1 MVRHWH
7 PQHSTLN
14 YGIFVLIKLRSFFM
28 TKCLL
33 EWTMDLTT
41 LVVQSCYS
49 IAGCERTLWPWCN
62 AGDDAGQIWAQW
74 NYSGHSWGRT
84 GDKGGLENN
93 TTHYPY
99 CEWGIY
105 IGIDY
110 CSVSSPLP
118 YYSSL
123 VYRPCICRLQYEI
136 LAWARSSRDT
146 CRRSCFCNSYTMAS
160 RVIKPVQPEEATV

>member
-1 MVRHWH
+1 MDRHWH

-33 EWTMDLTT
+33 EWTMDLT
-41 LVVQSCYS
+41 LLVQSCYS
-49 IAGCERTLWPWCN
+49 IAGCEKTLWPLCKGGDYH
-62 AGDDAGQIWAQW
+62 AGRVWAQW
-74 NYSGHSWGRT
+74 NHSGHSWGWT
-84 GDKGGLENN
+84 GDKEGLENN

-110 CSVSSPLP
+110 CSVIPPCPIAVTSFPGLKFVACSTKLAQRACMGLL
-118 YYSSL
+118 SRD
-123 VYRPCICRLQYEI
+123 VYRR
-136 LAWARSSRDT
+136 T
-146 CRRSCFCNSYTMAS
+146 CF
-160 RVIKPVQPEEATV
+160 